1 MKIIAAIASILII
14 IGALN
19 WGLYGIAKID
29 IIENF
34 FGGWN
39 NKIGRIVYILIGV
52 AGLYSL
58 LYVIFAWSNK
68 KHAWAACFLLG
79 CLLILSALLL
89 LLCSSYYDFACF
101 D

>member
-1 MKIIAAIASILII
+1 MHCQKYLKSNKNIDTLYIFPHFAKYNVIILCNKNKGGLMKIIAAIASILII

-58 LYVIFAWSNK
+58 LYVIFA
-68 KHAWAACFLLG
+68 
-79 CLLILSALLL
+79 
-89 LLCSSYYDFACF
+89 
-101 D
+101 